1 MRNSSYI
8 ALSTPYYSFDPRAKI
23 IFTLLMCVLPFL
35 PLTWMAQSLLTL
47 LVVVL
52 SCTQIGVKNTL
63 KNIKVILPILI
74 LMTLLMPLQGRG
86 GEPLLTVKNVLI
98 VSENSLYS
106 WQKILNRFLLLSLM
120 CSLLMETTK
129 SSSILLSLRSF
140 HMPYSVALVL
150 SLSLR
155 LIPTISD
162 TFMEIRDSQ
171 RLRLPNPGEEEAKK
185 KAMPI
190 LEQWRGQEP
199 LHMKTTW
206 LFNMVNTSIVLGL
219 APAEENSWH
228 RLDEMYTALESVV
241 PLGYALTPHITM
253 AYFKPGT
260 YTQYDLNCLRPA
272 LHPVELEVT
281 LSPEDLSYQEFRDMN
296 HYQTK
301 AF

>member
-185 KAMPI
+185 KKI
-190 LEQWRGQEP
+190 
-199 LHMKTTW
+199 
-206 LFNMVNTSIVLGL
+206 TSLLPTLTSVLVVSIKSI
-219 APAEENSWH
+219 ASTSE
-228 RLDEMYTALESVV
+228 ALELRGYGRGNKRTSYRKLKSVKNVFPHFVLSVIV
-241 PLGYALTPHITM
+241 PAIIGISLL
-253 AYFKPGT
+253 FW
-260 YTQYDLNCLRPA
+260 R
-272 LHPVELEVT
+272 
-281 LSPEDLSYQEFRDMN
+281 
-296 HYQTK
+296 
-301 AF
+301 